1 MKTALIFQKLKRSQ
15 TVQFFK
21 QKVPF
26 CGCTLTVL
34 SLDKDQTLTF
44 ALEPFNLSVAALV
57 TFSWH
62 WRGAKYEWGHPDH
75 SESWTA
81 AVPPLPDFQRVPTWG
96 PAYAAVSRCLVG
108 GGCAPLRAQ
117 ARHVRTART
126 GEGNYPCTPRLTGTP
141 PTCQSQFFCDSPMHN

>member
-57 TFSWH
+57 TFS
-62 WRGAKYEWGHPDH
+62 
-75 SESWTA
+75 
-81 AVPPLPDFQRVPTWG
+81 
-96 PAYAAVSRCLVG
+96 
-108 GGCAPLRAQ
+108 
-117 ARHVRTART
+117 
-126 GEGNYPCTPRLTGTP
+126 
-141 PTCQSQFFCDSPMHN
+141 